1 MSGIHQ
7 FAYSSS
13 KKTCSIAFTCHQKL
27 QPEWAGYI
35 NAVAAHLLDYDDMY
49 YDGFIHPG
57 AIVFSTAFAVAQEQ
71 KSSYQDFIEAVA
83 VGYEVGI
90 MLSRAQAAEGM
101 ARTFQRGI
109 NVTSTIGAIIAS
121 AVTAK
126 LKKFPHELTQQS
138 ICQAAALATGFI
150 HGVHTKNALSL
161 MYCFGW
167 AVHSGILAARAAE
180 SGMRID
186 PSIFEDEQGYFN
198 AFASD
203 PKKSVASFRKS
214 EKLHINQISIKR
226 FPCVGNIQP
235 AINIAHDLLKQKKI
249 TPLEIKSITVKVNH
263 ATYIECCVPKKDK
276 QNPKSKN
283 QGMLS
288 LSFSLALM
296 LKYGRLSVDMYNDQ
310 NIPPTPDLVKLM
322 AVMHFVD
329 DDELTNHPDYQND
342 FPAHVAISLQD
353 GTTVEA
359 FRHYH
364 DGDYRTAMSDKSLKS
379 KFYETNQ
386 HHYDDIT
393 IKKLQK
399 QIDDL
404 QQCENLDQFCQNLNQ
419 LLIVS

>member
-1 MSGIHQ
+1 M
-7 FAYSSS
+7 
-13 KKTCSIAFTCHQKL
+13 
-27 QPEWAGYI
+27 
-35 NAVAAHLLDYDDMY
+35 
-49 YDGFIHPG
+49 
-57 AIVFSTAFAVAQEQ
+57 
-71 KSSYQDFIEAVA
+71 
-83 VGYEVGI
+83 
-90 MLSRAQAAEGM
+90 
-101 ARTFQRGI
+101 
-109 NVTSTIGAIIAS
+109 
-121 AVTAK
+121 
-126 LKKFPHELTQQS
+126 
-138 ICQAAALATGFI
+138 
-150 HGVHTKNALSL
+150 
-161 MYCFGW
+161 
-167 AVHSGILAARAAE
+167 
-180 SGMRID
+180 
-186 PSIFEDEQGYFN
+186 
-198 AFASD
+198 
-203 PKKSVASFRKS
+203 
-214 EKLHINQISIKR
+214 
-226 FPCVGNIQP
+226 
-235 AINIAHDLLKQKKI
+235 
-249 TPLEIKSITVKVNH
+249 KVNH